1 MLTAMFM
8 KANGRMTRL
17 MAAESTLM
25 WTEAGTK
32 ASGLRTNNTDSVL
45 RDGQM
50 APHTKA
56 NTSRERSTE
65 RASSHG
71 LTIALTLVISM
82 ITTSTGPESMSGLTA
97 VFSQESGATTRWRVM
112 EPSHGLMA
120 ASTSVSM
127 STT

>member
-1 MLTAMFM
+1 MSM
-8 KANGRMTRL
+8 KVTGSMTRL
-17 MAAESTLM
+17 TAEAPMCTWMVLSTL
-25 WTEAGTK
+25 
-32 ASGLRTNNTDSVL
+32 ASGEKTSNTDSVL
-45 RDGQM
+45 RDGPM

-71 LTIALTLVISM
+71 LTIAPTLVISM
-82 ITTSTGPESMSGLTA
+82 ITTSMGPESMSGLTA

-120 ASTSVSM
+120 ESTSESM